1 MNSNIIKAAEQRC
14 LELGQKTR
22 SRKFTFELF
31 EQRMASMK
39 DQWTEQLWSYEE
51 ADYIASRLT
60 DCHSYCIPYIKDGH
74 PEECSYALRF
84 YYSCIKVKAGSD
96 KKPCWQV
103 VPVICVGNWDRY
115 IARYLPTLDAFFDGS
130 CGLFTGKTKLY
141 TGTDVRWFDYDDP
154 FERFCL
160 NKMIQEI
167 KKYNPNSK
175 YLDKNIFIQ

>member
-1 MNSNIIKAAEQRC
+1 MNTNIIKAAEQRC
-14 LELGQKTR
+14 LELGQKKR

-31 EQRMASMK
+31 EQRMASLK

-60 DCHSYCIPYIKDGH
+60 DRHFYRIQFKDGRS
-74 PEECSYALRF
+74 ENDYTDALRF
-84 YYSCIKVKAGSD
+84 YYSRIKVKAGSD

-103 VPVICVGNWDRY
+103 VPVIWVGCC
-115 IARYLPTLDAFFDGS
+115 AVYLPTLDAFFAGS

-141 TGTDVRWFDYDDP
+141 TGTNVRWFDYDDP
-154 FERFCL
+154 YERFCL

>member
-14 LELGQKTR
+14 LELGQKER

-51 ADYIASRLT
+51 ADYIARRLT
-60 DCHSYCIPYIKDGH
+60 DCHSYCIPYKNSYS
-74 PEECSYALRF
+74 EECSDALRF
-84 YYSCIKVKAGSD
+84 YYSRIKVKAGSD

-103 VPVICVGNWDRY
+103 VPVIRVGNWDRHVAVY
-115 IARYLPTLDAFFDGS
+115 VPTLDAFFTGS
-130 CGLFTGKTKLY
+130 CGLFPGKTKLY
-141 TGTDVRWFDYDDP
+141 TGTDVRWFDYDNP
-154 FERFCL
+154 YERFCL

>member
-14 LELGQKTR
+14 LELGQKER

-39 DQWTEQLWSYEE
+39 DQWTEQLWPYEE

-60 DCHSYCIPYIKDGH
+60 DCHSYCIPYKNGYS
-74 PEECSYALRF
+74 EECSDALRF
-84 YYSCIKVKAGSD
+84 YYSRIKVKAGSD
-96 KKPCWQV
+96 KKLCWQV
-103 VPVICVGNWDRY
+103 VPAIRVGDC
-115 IARYLPTLDAFFDGS
+115 AVYLPTLDAFFTGS
-130 CGLFTGKTKLY
+130 WSLFTGKTKLY

-175 YLDKNIFIQ
+175 YLDKNMVIQ

>member
-14 LELGQKTR
+14 LELGQKKR

-31 EQRMASMK
+31 GQRMASMK

-60 DCHSYCIPYIKDGH
+60 DCHSYCIPYKNGYS
-74 PEECSYALRF
+74 EECSDALRF
-84 YYSCIKVKAGSD
+84 YYSIIKVKGGSD

-103 VPVICVGNWDRY
+103 VPVIRVGSLDNR
-115 IARYLPTLDAFFDGS
+115 IALYLPTLDAFFDGS
-130 CGLFTGKTKLY
+130 SYIFSGKTKLY
-141 TGTDVRWFDYDDP
+141 TGTNVRWFDYDNP
-154 FERFCL
+154 YERFCL

-175 YLDKNIFIQ
+175 YLDKNMFIQ

>member
-14 LELGQKTR
+14 LELGQKKR

-60 DCHSYCIPYIKDGH
+60 DCHSYCIPYKNGYS
-74 PEECSYALRF
+74 EECSDALQF
-84 YYSCIKVKAGSD
+84 YYSIIKVKGGSD

-103 VPVICVGNWDRY
+103 VPVIRVGSLDNR

-130 CGLFTGKTKLY
+130 SYIFSGKTKLY
-141 TGTDVRWFDYDDP
+141 TGTNVRWFDYDNP
-154 FERFCL
+154 YERFCL

-167 KKYNPNSK
+167 KKHNPNSK

>member
-1 MNSNIIKAAEQRC
+1 MNTNIIKAAEQRC
-14 LELGQKTR
+14 LELGQKKR

-31 EQRMASMK
+31 EQRMASLK

-60 DCHSYCIPYIKDGH
+60 DCHSYRISYKDGH
-74 PEECSYALRF
+74 PEECSDALRF
-84 YYSCIKVKAGSD
+84 YYSRIKVKAGSD

-103 VPVICVGNWDRY
+103 VPVIWVGCC
-115 IARYLPTLDAFFDGS
+115 ALYLPTLDAFFDGS
-130 CGLFTGKTKLY
+130 SYMFSGKTKLY
-141 TGTDVRWFDYDDP
+141 TGTNVRWFDYDNP
-154 FERFCL
+154 YERFCL

>member
-14 LELGQKTR
+14 LELGQKKR

-31 EQRMASMK
+31 EQRMTSMK

-60 DCHSYCIPYIKDGH
+60 DCHSYCIPYKNGYS
-74 PEECSYALRF
+74 EECSDALRF
-84 YYSCIKVKAGSD
+84 YYRCIKVKAGSD

-103 VPVICVGNWDRY
+103 VPVIRVGCCPVY
-115 IARYLPTLDAFFDGS
+115 FPTLDAFFTGS
-130 CGLFTGKTKLY
+130 CSLFTGKTKLY
-141 TGTDVRWFDYDDP
+141 TGTNVRWFDYDDP
-154 FERFCL
+154 YERFCL

-175 YLDKNIFIQ
+175 YLDKNIFIR

>member
-14 LELGQKTR
+14 LELGQKKR
-22 SRKFTFELF
+22 SKKFTFELF

-39 DQWTEQLWSYEE
+39 DQWAEQLWPYEE

-60 DCHSYCIPYIKDGH
+60 DCHSYCIPYKNGYS
-74 PEECSYALRF
+74 EECSDALRF

-103 VPVICVGNWDRY
+103 VPVIRVGNWDRR
-115 IARYLPTLDAFFDGS
+115 IAAYVPTLDAFFDGS
-130 CGLFTGKTKLY
+130 SYIFTGKTKLY

>member
-14 LELGQKTR
+14 LELGQKKR

-39 DQWTEQLWSYEE
+39 DQWTEQLWPYEE
-51 ADYIASRLT
+51 ADYIASRLS
-60 DCHSYCIPYIKDGH
+60 DCHSYCIPYKDGYS
-74 PEECSYALRF
+74 EECSDALRF

-103 VPVICVGNWDRY
+103 VPVIRVGNWDRY
-115 IARYLPTLDAFFDGS
+115 IARYLPTLDTFFDGS
-130 CGLFTGKTKLY
+130 CSLFTGKTKLY
-141 TGTDVRWFDYDDP
+141 TGTNVRWFDYDDP
-154 FERFCL
+154 YERLCL